1 MWVLDSVSNL
11 ENINMNFKYYLLL
24 IAWLFFVKIAYT
36 QNSSSSIEPFIKTG
50 YGYFSDGFM
59 IDGNVLFTEI
69 GIKQSNGYFFSFNFK
84 MGETLN
90 DRGFFP
96 GFDYNKYEFIYSYK
110 IASLFMGYDFK
121 TKNQKHSFLP
131 KIGLFIT
138 TENNIHPSYDL
149 DSSPIIIHQKESYIG
164 AAVELGYQYYIF
176 PNIAVGLNSSGYLG
190 YNIGFMYFTFSPT
203 FSFKL

>member
-1 MWVLDSVSNL
+1 MKLKL
-11 ENINMNFKYYLLL
+11 LFLL
-24 IAWLFFVKIAYT
+24 IASLFISVTGFN
-36 QNSSSSIEPFIKTG
+36 QNSSTGVEPFIKTG

-84 MGETLN
+84 LGETLN

-96 GFDYNKYEFIYSYK
+96 GFDYNKYEFIYTYK

-121 TKNQKHSFLP
+121 TKNQNHSFLP

-138 TENNIHPSYDL
+138 TENNVLPSYDL
-149 DSSPIIIHQKESYIG
+149 DSTPIIIHQKESYIG

-176 PNIAVGLNSSGYLG
+176 PNIAIGLNSSGYLG

-203 FSFKL
+203 ICFKLLD